1 MMKVMLAAIE
11 IFSLVYQRIFAQ
23 KVLTQRKHS
32 RVWECFVWGMYF
44 VISNFFTYSFA
55 KSAWDNTGIFVVSFF
70 FALRILYIDS
80 AWVLSAVTAFMAI
93 SGALSE
99 VLTYYGWQI
108 FVQKSGVKVDTAN
121 EDYLLLLVSKL
132 VMFFFIKIL
141 LALIKRHKNIR
152 LNTQEWVE
160 IFMIPGGSIVILAEM
175 ICQKESMSETL
186 DFVAALMVM
195 LINIFTYYLYDK
207 IGETAEKRVREE
219 VLQEQS
225 EYYLRQY
232 NENMNLWVEMSEFR
246 HNMTERYLMEKMYLE
261 KGDYEAL
268 KKYCDNSLEKLHK
281 QRKVSNT
288 GCFYFDSII
297 NYKAA
302 VAETFDIKFE
312 TKLMIPRDLKV
323 ETEDIC
329 ICLGN
334 LLDNAIEA
342 SKKVKAEERSVCV
355 EIRVDRRN
363 LMMMVSNHYE
373 EERKKSGNHYM
384 TTKKEKHR
392 HIASDFDGTVFICH
406 NVIGAVIKSDFH
418 DIIFF
423 QSGSKEEIAAVLEH
437 EGNAA
442 VCTEVAAVLGEDMA
456 NVCNSTGSVVR
467 GAVDDQSCAADAVAF
482 VTDFF
487 VVGAFKLTGAFQ
499 NGIFNSVF
507 RHVGCPCF
515 QERESQTRI
524 HVRVSAA

>member
-1 MMKVMLAAIE
+1 MLAAIE
-11 IFSLVYQRIFAQ
+11 IFSLLYQRIFAQ

-32 RVWECFVWGMYF
+32 RVLECFVWGMYF

-70 FALRILYIDS
+70 FALRILYIYS
-80 AWVLSAVTAFMAI
+80 AWVLSAVTAFM
-93 SGALSE
+93 S
-99 VLTYYGWQI
+99 
-108 FVQKSGVKVDTAN
+108 
-121 EDYLLLLVSKL
+121 
-132 VMFFFIKIL
+132 IL

-392 HIASDFDGTVFICH
+392 HGFGLNIIRKIARRYDGE
-406 NVIGAVIKSDFH
+406 VIID
-418 DIIFF
+418 D
-423 QSGSKEEIAAVLEH
+423 
-437 EGNAA
+437 GNH
-442 VCTEVAAVLGEDMA
+442 
-456 NVCNSTGSVVR
+456 
-467 GAVDDQSCAADAVAF
+467 Q
-482 VTDFF
+482 F
-487 VVGAFKLTGAFQ
+487 VVTVLLYE
-499 NGIFNSVF
+499 IFSM
-507 RHVGCPCF
+507 
-515 QERESQTRI
+515 
-524 HVRVSAA
+524 

>member
-1 MMKVMLAAIE
+1 MMKVMLATIE

-23 KVLTQRKHS
+23 KVLTQRKHG

-392 HIASDFDGTVFICH
+392 HGFGLNIIRKIARRYDGE
-406 NVIGAVIKSDFH
+406 VIID
-418 DIIFF
+418 D
-423 QSGSKEEIAAVLEH
+423 
-437 EGNAA
+437 GNH
-442 VCTEVAAVLGEDMA
+442 
-456 NVCNSTGSVVR
+456 
-467 GAVDDQSCAADAVAF
+467 Q
-482 VTDFF
+482 F
-487 VVGAFKLTGAFQ
+487 VVTVLLYE
-499 NGIFNSVF
+499 IFSM
-507 RHVGCPCF
+507 
-515 QERESQTRI
+515 
-524 HVRVSAA
+524 